1 MNTDTKKL
9 CELLTKFRT
18 AMLVTRSSG
27 DELRTV
33 PKAVVH
39 IEPSG
44 RTWFITARDSG
55 KAHDLETDP
64 RVQLIFS
71 DDSAN
76 FLTMTGRGSLCA
88 ERAKIDEMWK
98 EPFKLWFPE
107 GREDPNIVLI
117 AVEPVRAEFWDN
129 SGFRKLQYLWEAARA
144 YVSGDQLQVKEGG
157 QHGVLQA

>member
-1 MNTDTKKL
+1 
-9 CELLTKFRT
+9 
-18 AMLVTRSSG
+18 MLVTRSSG

-33 PKAVVH
+33 PMAVVH